1 MRCHK
6 HSRGVV
12 LLPLTLLVF
21 LGALVLILGLKSESF
36 KQDLKSMNQQILWLD
51 LYLLSF
57 KEQLKVELQSI
68 NPPIQDFMVFSR
80 VIAKDFHYK
89 AVVKRLE
96 GDKKN
101 LEAFYFV
108 DIFGVY
114 RDSSKEF
121 LQEFSVRRTWVL
133 RLQI

>member
-80 VIAKDFHYK
+80 VIAEDFHYK

-114 RDSSKEF
+114 RDSS
-121 LQEFSVRRTWVL
+121 
-133 RLQI
+133 

>member
-1 MRCHK
+1 
-6 HSRGVV
+6 
-12 LLPLTLLVF
+12 
-21 LGALVLILGLKSESF
+21 
-36 KQDLKSMNQQILWLD
+36 
-51 LYLLSF
+51 
-57 KEQLKVELQSI
+57 
-68 NPPIQDFMVFSR
+68 MVFSR
-80 VIAKDFHYK
+80 VIAEDFHYK